1 MALKSKEND
10 LKRWVTPKKHIN
22 FKAAKQF
29 ARSRMVPL
37 IMVVTRNC
45 FEAITGKEKPSFSHT
60 EVLLD
65 LFSFYMQNRGVVLND
80 LNLWI
85 AWLNAKP

>member
-10 LKRWVTPKKHIN
+10 LKRWVTPKKRIN

-29 ARSRMVPL
+29 ARSRMVPLLPL

-45 FEAITGKEKPSFSHT
+45 FEAITGKEKNPRFLIRKFCSIYFLSICKIG
-60 EVLLD
+60 ELL
-65 LFSFYMQNRGVVLND
+65 
-80 LNLWI
+80 
-85 AWLNAKP
+85 

>member
-10 LKRWVTPKKHIN
+10 LKRWVTPKKRIN

-45 FEAITGKEKPSFSHT
+45 FEAITGKEKNPRFLIRKFFSIHFLSICKIG
-60 EVLLD
+60 ELL
-65 LFSFYMQNRGVVLND
+65 
-80 LNLWI
+80 
-85 AWLNAKP
+85 

>member
-1 MALKSKEND
+1 MSEVSKSKLKKWIFQMALKSKEND

-29 ARSRMVPL
+29 ARCRMVPLLPL

-45 FEAITGKEKPSFSHT
+45 FEAITGKEKTLVFS
-60 EVLLD
+60 
-65 LFSFYMQNRGVVLND
+65 
-80 LNLWI
+80 
-85 AWLNAKP
+85 